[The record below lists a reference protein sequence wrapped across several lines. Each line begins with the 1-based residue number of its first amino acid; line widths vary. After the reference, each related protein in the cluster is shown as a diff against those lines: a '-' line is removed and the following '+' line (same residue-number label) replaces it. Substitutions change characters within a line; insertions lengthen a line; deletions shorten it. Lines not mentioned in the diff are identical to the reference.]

1 MIIELDRH
9 RKSPTRAQ
17 VARAIERL
25 PRDHQLLL
33 SLLYCEGLGLSAI
46 AQVLRQPE
54 SAIKE
59 EHARAMATILDSV
72 HKAKEG
78 HVEIHPT
85 SQRKQLVPQD
95 VLMRFRLAGLTQAQ
109 SLVAALVCRG
119 HSNKS
124 AADLICV
131 SEKAVKFH
139 LTNIYKK
146 FQVHSRA
153 GLIFYARN
161 RQIDDQAA
169 AAA

>member
-17 VARAIERL
+17 IARAIERL

-54 SAIKE
+54 SVVKE

-85 SQRKQLVPQD
+85 KQPQLVPQD
-95 VLMRFRLAGLTQAQ
+95 VLERFYGVGLTRAE

-119 HSNKS
+119 HFSKEVAS
-124 AADLICV
+124 QLCIT
-131 SEKAVKFH
+131 EKTVKFH
-139 LTNIYKK
+139 LTRIYRKLG
-146 FQVHSRA
+146 V
-153 GLIFYARN
+153 RN
-161 RQIDDQAA
+161 RAALIIYAIHRKIDDQAA